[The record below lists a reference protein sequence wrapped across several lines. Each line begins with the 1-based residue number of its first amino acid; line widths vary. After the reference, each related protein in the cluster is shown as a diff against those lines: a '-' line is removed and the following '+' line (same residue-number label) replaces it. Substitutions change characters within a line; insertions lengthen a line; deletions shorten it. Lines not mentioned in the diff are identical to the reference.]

1 MHETLLFDDIRGNQF
16 SEIFSDKH
24 SITVIRI
31 VEFVILKTIANFDY
45 LAKIHTLSDSE
56 LI

>member
-16 SEIFSDKH
+16 SKIFSDKH

-31 VEFVILKTIANFDY
+31 AEFVILKTIANLDY
-45 LAKIHTLSDSE
+45 FAKIHTLSDSE